1 MKTKIITLLL
11 FINFFQLKAQDTSA
25 KKNYNFSV
33 GIDNLYII
41 SNKNLFEYSSPYKV
55 KNNSY
60 GINFNIIRQY
70 KYINLGL
77 KNELLFLNTKAY
89 YKHDLSN
96 ITDTTRLKL
105 IPSEFDQNFKTTYYN
120 LSVLIGANLLRKE
133 KFSFGLYL
141 IPGIS
146 IPLIS
151 STEINTKYIIGN
163 DNTFFYKSN
172 FNDYYERN
180 NPLQSY
186 YSAYTYLSSELEIQ
200 YNLNT
205 LNALGIRLGI
215 KTFKEYKI
223 HDRNW
228 IFFSDDYVWF
238 LGKYCNIGLS
248 YVKKF

>member
-1 MKTKIITLLL
+1 MKTKIIILLF
-11 FINFFQLKAQDTSA
+11 FINFFELKAQDTLV

-33 GIDNLYII
+33 GIENLNIL
-41 SNKNLFEYSSPYKV
+41 NKDVKFEHARPYKV

-70 KYINLGL
+70 KYVNLGL
-77 KNELLFLNTKAY
+77 RNEFLFLNTKAY

-105 IPSEFDQNFKTTYYN
+105 IPSEFDQTFKTTYFN
-120 LSVLIGANLLRKE
+120 LAALIGANLLSKE
-133 KFSFGLYL
+133 RFSIGLYI

-180 NPLQSY
+180 NPLLSY

-205 LNALGIRLGI
+205 LNSLGIRLGI

-223 HDRNW
+223 HDREW

-238 LGKYCNIGLS
+238 LGKYYNIGLS